1 MENRITTG
9 TLVALACSA
18 ALAFAAQRP
27 APRPGSAPVPRP
39 SVIGTQTDSKET
51 STATITGC
59 VQPGAGPKTY
69 VLAESPSAL
78 APAGAATQPPDK
90 RDRGTR
96 YELLSDGTID
106 LSKLIGRQVE
116 ASGTVSKPAVSSDEH
131 KATTRAD
138 VLPKF
143 TAKSLRE
150 TGASC

>member
-1 MENRITTG
+1 MENRVTSG
-9 TLVALACSA
+9 TMVALAFSA

-27 APRPGSAPVPRP
+27 EPAKE
-39 SVIGTQTDSKET
+39 SKET
-51 STATITGC
+51 STATVTGC

-78 APAGAATQPPDK
+78 IPPGAAAQPPQA

-96 YELLSDGTID
+96 YELLPDDTID
-106 LSKLIGRQVE
+106 LSKLVGRQVE
-116 ASGTVSKPAVSSDEH
+116 ASGTVSKPAASREQ
-131 KATTRAD
+131 KGTTKSD

-143 TAKSLRE
+143 TLKSIRE

>member
-9 TLVALACSA
+9 TMVALAFSA
-18 ALAFAAQRP
+18 AMALAAQQR
-27 APRPGSAPVPRP
+27 
-39 SVIGTQTDSKET
+39 QTDSKET
-51 STATITGC
+51 STATVTGC

-78 APAGAATQPPDK
+78 TPAGAAAQPAST

-96 YELLSDGTID
+96 YELVPDDTID
-106 LSKLIGRQVE
+106 LSKLVGRQVE
-116 ASGTVSKPAVSSDEH
+116 ASGTVSKPVVSSNEP
-131 KATTRAD
+131 KGTPRRD

-143 TAKSLRE
+143 TLKSLRE